1 MGHYQWEVPKLYTD
15 ASDWQNIS
23 TLMTALPAHIA
34 NAIHVQ
40 VNLSGDYQLDVLSV
54 YWCEETGT
62 LHVDVA
68 K

>member
-1 MGHYQWEVPKLYTD
+1 MSNYCWDVPKLSTND
-15 ASDWQNIS
+15 SDWQNLS
-23 TLMTALPAHIA
+23 NVLTSLPEHIA

-40 VNLSGDYQLDVLSV
+40 VNLSGEEQLEVLSV
-54 YWCEETGT
+54 YWDEQSGI

>member
-1 MGHYQWEVPKLYTD
+1 MSNYCWDVPKLSTNY
-15 ASDWQNIS
+15 SDWQNIS
-23 TLMTALPAHIA
+23 SVLAALQEHIT

-40 VNLSGDYQLDVLSV
+40 VNLSGEEQLEVLSV
-54 YWCEETGT
+54 YWDEHSGI

>member
-1 MGHYQWEVPKLYTD
+1 MSSYYWEVPKLLTD
-15 ASDWQNIS
+15 ATDWQNMS

-40 VNLSGDYQLDVLSV
+40 VNLSGEEQLEVLSV
-54 YWCEETGT
+54 YWDEHSGI